1 MTTIKQLLATAA
13 LVGFTA
19 IPASAAT
26 TIYSETFSSPFE
38 TSGTSPLNGTTP
50 NITVSTNT
58 WVASDWRENGTAP
71 TSTSFSDDDSAFL
84 AFVPTSNTIYTL
96 SATLTLPTGGAI
108 TGGATTGWVG
118 IGFTEGNTTTGS
130 FFDNSTA
137 PWMLW
142 RPSNA
147 SAASE
152 VRTFL
157 GTGTTGGDGEGPFTG
172 TATFDIVLNTQAPTW
187 TAEWFVNGVSVR
199 PAEAV
204 ATQAITHIGLGR
216 ENGSISTFTNFSLTQ
231 IPEPSTTLLGGLGLL
246 ALLRR
251 RRN

>member
-1 MTTIKQLLATAA
+1 MTTIRQLLTTAA

-71 TSTSFSDDDSAFL
+71 TSSSSADDDSAFL

-96 SATLTLPTGGAI
+96 SATLTQPAGG
-108 TGGATTGWVG
+108 TTTGWAG
-118 IGFTEGNTTTGS
+118 IGFTGGNTTTGS
-130 FFDNSTA
+130 FFNNNAA

-147 SAASE
+147 SAPNE
-152 VRTFL
+152 VVSWL
-157 GTGTTGGDGEGPFTG
+157 GTGATGSVNEGQYTV
-172 TATFDIVLNTQAPTW
+172 TATLDIVLNTQAPTW

-199 PAEAV
+199 PAEDV

-216 ENGSISTFTNFSLTQ
+216 ENGQSSTFTNFSLTQ
-231 IPEPSTTLLGGLGLL
+231 IPEPSTALLGGLGML

>member
-1 MTTIKQLLATAA
+1 MTTIRQLLTTAA

-19 IPASAAT
+19 IPASAAI

-38 TSGTSPLNGTTP
+38 TSETSPLNGTTP

-58 WVASDWRENGTAP
+58 WTASDWRENGTAP
-71 TSTSFSDDDSAFL
+71 TSTSTADDDSAFL
-84 AFVPTSNTIYTL
+84 AFVPASNTIYTL
-96 SATLTLPTGGAI
+96 SATLTQPAGGA
-108 TGGATTGWVG
+108 ATGWAG
-118 IGFTEGNTTTGS
+118 IGFTGGNTTTVS
-130 FFDNSTA
+130 FFLNNAA

-147 SAASE
+147 SAPNE
-152 VRTFL
+152 VVSWL
-157 GTGTTGGDGEGPFTG
+157 GTGATGSVNEGQFTG
-172 TATFDIVLNTQAPTW
+172 TATFDIVLNTQAATW
-187 TAEWFVNGVSVR
+187 TAEWFVNGVTVR

-216 ENGSISTFTNFSLTQ
+216 ENGISSTFSNFSLTQ
-231 IPEPSTTLLGGLGLL
+231 IPEPSTALLGGLGIL

-251 RRN
+251 RR